1 MHALSYITEKYK
13 QLEGLLVNKYGA
25 QGASLGMYAQS
36 LKGRLPEQ
44 ILRKISEVKDLRNSL
59 QHYVQEAD
67 ATFQDSDSIARKE
80 FFNIQRKV
88 DYILKACSY
97 PEVVLAQID
106 VAFKEL
112 ENERNEIT
120 ALMGA
125 PLGIQGATLEEKL
138 DKVENELSVEALWKL
153 CQFRDYFERAV
164 NDDFADALRFSQ
176 QTKCLYDEI
185 IKDLRGKNAPPK
197 KNLSQESYTIDKIN
211 DDVKLIDGIHQKLL
225 LLLGMYVKAPTFNM
239 QTVLARVNKIVDTT
253 FTQTLLSENQNCVS
267 PLIPTTEPISPKQKI
282 EDLRVALVNSL
293 GARLHLKGKN
303 LQEKI
308 ENGKSV
314 ISSSLRQ
321 RLVQFNK
328 SSELAIQDGE
338 IDEQK
343 LEELQELCD
352 DILSS
357 IVVEMISSQ
366 DNPTKSSSQPT
377 FPTSLKKASSTDLA
391 TVQKMQQE
399 MFQLLGAQL
408 HCAGK
413 TLRSK
418 IDRLGQ
424 QKDVSKSVIQKLN
437 QFETETDE
445 VLTHNLIKPDAVAKL
460 HKLALEI
467 QPLLKPTIDAI
478 RAKNTSSLK
487 K

>member
-1 MHALSYITEKYK
+1 MNPLTYITEKYR
-13 QLEGLLVNKYGA
+13 QLEGLLVNRYGA
-25 QGASLGMYAQS
+25 QGFSLGTYAQS
-36 LKGRLPEQ
+36 LKERLPEQ
-44 ILRKISEVKDLRNSL
+44 ILRKILEVADLRNSL
-59 QHYVQEAD
+59 QHYLKEVEATPPD
-67 ATFQDSDSIARKE
+67 PDSIARKE
-80 FFNIQRKV
+80 LFNIKRKV

-97 PEVVLAQID
+97 PEVVLARID

-112 ENERNEIT
+112 EEARSKIT
-120 ALMGA
+120 TLMGSF
-125 PLGIQGATLEEKL
+125 GIQGNTLEEKL

-164 NDDFADALRFSQ
+164 NDDFADALRSSQ

-267 PLIPTTEPISPKQKI
+267 PLIPTTEPLSPKQKI

-366 DNPTKSSSQPT
+366 DNSTKSSSQPT
-377 FPTSLKKASSTDLA
+377 SPTSLKKASSTDLA
-391 TVQKMQQE
+391 TVKKMQQE

-418 IDRLGQ
+418 IDSLGQ

-467 QPLLKPTIDAI
+467 QPLLKPAIDAI
-478 RAKNTSSLK
+478 RAKNASSLK
-487 K
+487 E

>member
-25 QGASLGMYAQS
+25 QGTSLGMYAKS

-44 ILRKISEVKDLRNSL
+44 ILRKISEVNKLRNSL
-59 QHYVQEAD
+59 QHYEKEADAVQEAD

-80 FFNIQRKV
+80 FFNTQRKV

-97 PEVVLAQID
+97 PEEVLAQID

-125 PLGIQGATLEEKL
+125 PLGIQGATLEEKI
-138 DKVENELSVEALWKL
+138 DKVENELSIEALWKL

-164 NDDFADALRFSQ
+164 NDDFADALRSSQ

-185 IKDLRGKNAPPK
+185 IKDLRGKNAPPT

-225 LLLGMYVKAPTFNM
+225 LLQGMYVKAPTFNM
-239 QTVLARVNKIVDTT
+239 QTVLARISKIVDTT
-253 FTQTLLSENQNCVS
+253 FTQTLLSENQSCVS
-267 PLIPTTEPISPKQKI
+267 PIIPTTEPLSPKQKI
-282 EDLRVALVNSL
+282 EDLRVALVNAL

-308 ENGKSV
+308 ENGKSA
-314 ISSSLRQ
+314 IPPSLRQ
-321 RLVQFNK
+321 RLVQFDK

-338 IDEQK
+338 ID
-343 LEELQELCD
+343 
-352 DILSS
+352 
-357 IVVEMISSQ
+357 
-366 DNPTKSSSQPT
+366 
-377 FPTSLKKASSTDLA
+377 
-391 TVQKMQQE
+391 
-399 MFQLLGAQL
+399 
-408 HCAGK
+408 
-413 TLRSK
+413 
-418 IDRLGQ
+418 
-424 QKDVSKSVIQKLN
+424 
-437 QFETETDE
+437 
-445 VLTHNLIKPDAVAKL
+445 
-460 HKLALEI
+460 
-467 QPLLKPTIDAI
+467 
-478 RAKNTSSLK
+478 
-487 K
+487 

>member
-25 QGASLGMYAQS
+25 QGTSLGMYAKS

-44 ILRKISEVKDLRNSL
+44 ILQKISEVKELRNSL
-59 QHYVQEAD
+59 QHFDQEAD
-67 ATFQDSDSIARKE
+67 ATSQDSDSKARKE

-97 PEVVLAQID
+97 PEEVLAQID
-106 VAFKEL
+106 VAFKKL

-125 PLGIQGATLEEKL
+125 PLGIQGATLEEKI
-138 DKVENELSVEALWKL
+138 DKVENELSIEALWKL

-164 NDDFADALRFSQ
+164 NDDFADALRSSQ

-185 IKDLRGKNAPPK
+185 IKDLRGKNAPPT

-225 LLLGMYVKAPTFNM
+225 LLQGMYVKAPTFNM
-239 QTVLARVNKIVDTT
+239 QTVLARISKIVDTT
-253 FTQTLLSENQNCVS
+253 FTQTLLSENQSCVS
-267 PLIPTTEPISPKQKI
+267 PIIPTTEPLSPKQKI
-282 EDLRVALVNSL
+282 EDLRVALVNAL

-308 ENGKSV
+308 ENGKSA
-314 ISSSLRQ
+314 ISPSLRQ
-321 RLVQFNK
+321 RLVQFDK

-343 LEELQELCD
+343 LEELQKLYD

-357 IVVEMISSQ
+357 IA
-366 DNPTKSSSQPT
+366 DNSTKSPSQPT
-377 FPTSLKKASSTDLA
+377 SPTSLKKESSTDLG
-391 TVQKMQQE
+391 TVKEMQQKM
-399 MFQLLGAQL
+399 FQFLGSQL
-408 HCAGK
+408 HCGGK

-418 IDRLGQ
+418 IDILGQ
-424 QKDVSKSVIQKLN
+424 RKDVSKSVIQKLY

-445 VLTHNLIKPDAVAKL
+445 VLTHNLIKPDAVAQL
-460 HKLALEI
+460 QKLALEI
-467 QPLLKPTIDAI
+467 QSLLKPVIDDI
-478 RAKNTSSLK
+478 QAKNTSSLK